1 MEGKNNKGHFEK
13 FLISPITISLLATVI
28 SVLIGLV
35 LGGIIL
41 AVCNMEQLIPG
52 LGTIMTGG
60 IRLTGGVKAMAR
72 FCYYAMPLIMCG
84 LSLGFAFKT
93 GTLNIGASGQYWVG
107 AFAAIIVASAGYN
120 TFGSFTWVIAVL
132 AAAVAG
138 AVWALIPGILN
149 AYRNVNIIISGI
161 MMNYIGTYMVSILI
175 KNVKLVYEADQS
187 RTLSIPEG
195 TILPKLGLDK
205 LLPSSGAG
213 ANAGILIA
221 IALGC
226 VMYFIVNKTILGY
239 ELKTCGF
246 NREAARYAGISEKRS
261 VVLSMVIAGALAG
274 VGGALVYLSST
285 GNRLPI
291 TDTVSGIGFTGIA
304 VALLGMM
311 NPLGII
317 LAGFFVSYLNVGG
330 ANLQMFGFSSE
341 IVEVILAVIIFSC
354 AFAPK
359 IKDGYY
365 TMINKLFQEKEVE
378 HTQEQIKGV
387 KK

>member
-1 MEGKNNKGHFEK
+1 
-13 FLISPITISLLATVI
+13 
-28 SVLIGLV
+28 
-35 LGGIIL
+35 
-41 AVCNMEQLIPG
+41 
-52 LGTIMTGG
+52 
-60 IRLTGGVKAMAR
+60 
-72 FCYYAMPLIMCG
+72 
-84 LSLGFAFKT
+84 
-93 GTLNIGASGQYWVG
+93 
-107 AFAAIIVASAGYN
+107 
-120 TFGSFTWVIAVL
+120 
-132 AAAVAG
+132 
-138 AVWALIPGILN
+138 
-149 AYRNVNIIISGI
+149 
-161 MMNYIGTYMVSILI
+161 
-175 KNVKLVYEADQS
+175 
-187 RTLSIPEG
+187 
-195 TILPKLGLDK
+195 
-205 LLPSSGAG
+205 
-213 ANAGILIA
+213 LIA